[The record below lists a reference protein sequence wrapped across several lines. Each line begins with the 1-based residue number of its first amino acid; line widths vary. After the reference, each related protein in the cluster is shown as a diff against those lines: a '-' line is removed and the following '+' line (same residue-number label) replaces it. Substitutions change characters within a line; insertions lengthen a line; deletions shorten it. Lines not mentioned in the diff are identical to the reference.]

1 MVSRCR
7 SFAAALLLTSVL
19 VATVLARPAFA
30 AEDDSAAIAKM
41 VGDQAMAWNAGDAH
55 AFSADVAED
64 VAFVNVMG
72 TSFRGREAFEKQ
84 HARIFATIYKGS
96 HLVLH
101 LERTEMLS
109 PDVAYIELGI
119 ELSGYH
125 GMPPGIPNPPDGVMR
140 THMLQ
145 VLKKVDGKWRVE
157 AFYNVNV
164 LPAGAPPAAK

>member
-1 MVSRCR
+1 MI
-7 SFAAALLLTSVL
+7 LL
-19 VATVLARPAFA
+19 RRAFA
-30 AEDDSAAIAKM
+30 AVLILIPVLLWTAFAQPALAADEDSAAIAKL
-41 VGDQAMAWNAGDAH
+41 VQDQASAWNAGDAH

-72 TSFRGREAFEKQ
+72 TSFRGKAAFEKQ

-101 LERTEMLS
+101 LDRTETLA
-109 PDVAYIELGI
+109 PGVAYIELGI

-140 THMLQ
+140 TRMLQ
-145 VLKKVDGKWRVE
+145 VLKKVDGKWTIE

-164 LPAGAPPAAK
+164 LPITTPAAAK